1 MKQLIIRAGYIHRK
15 ITDRIRDAWEEGA
28 SAAGAEDSYGALPPW
43 KQRPGRPSGRPGR
56 S

>member
-43 KQRPGRPSGRPGR
+43 KRQPGRGKRRPGCS
-56 S
+56 